1 MKNTLKQKNKRQSLV
16 RLFGFSTLYS
26 FIIFFLITGLSL
38 FTYQY
43 KSIANINSQF
53 NQDQLM
59 ALKFTLK
66 QYIDSRVTVLSDIG
80 SLPVIQRS
88 LSSDT
93 IDKNR
98 LKEFLFELKILG
110 NKGSKV
116 LIDSKKE
123 ILYSSEHLSLDDVA
137 HMKNLN
143 LIYLDK
149 IDVHVLFINNKQIEF
164 IVPIE
169 VGGVFKGAFIY
180 LEEFP
185 MKDFIGDSDNI
196 SVQLESSNKVK
207 ISSEDFDVNSSDIIT
222 VRLED
227 YGMSLT
233 LANPRKATTGL
244 IEGAAINLF
253 LSLFLGCCLSA
264 VLIFIYGRK
273 YFIEP
278 FERLDELESQLEL
291 ALDASGVGTWFWDLK
306 TNLVKWD
313 PYIYKVFGASQK
325 DFHSNYES
333 FSKFIL
339 DEDRVLLEKEIQK
352 CLEQNLYLDTEFR
365 IKRGDNGEIRNIAVK
380 GRILLDDRSKPISM
394 TGVNFDITKLKELTH
409 KLEISEYELKKAY
422 QEIDMILDALP
433 AFIFYKDGD
442 NNILRANKF
451 AADSLGLKKEDLTN
465 QPTAKYYPDLAQ
477 KYLLDDR
484 EVIETGLP
492 KLAYVEE
499 YVPLSGKK
507 SWIRTSK
514 IPLISSKSRVIDSLL
529 VMATDIT
536 EEIEAQNLIKQK
548 SEDLEKSNKSL
559 QEFAYFV
566 SHDLQE
572 PIRTVSSFVELL
584 IKHLKQS
591 HEFDEK
597 ANLYSNYIIDSSKRM
612 RDMIQD
618 ILAYAKVGSGG
629 DFIEVDL
636 NKVMSDIALNLNN
649 SIEERKVVIQSDS
662 LPTIT
667 ARRFEMIQLFQN
679 FISNSIKFTP
689 QERIPKI
696 EIYFHEDSEFYNFR
710 IKDNGI
716 GIKELDFQKIFTIFQ
731 RIENDYKDGTGVGL
745 AICSKIVEAYS
756 GSISVNSKFGEWTE
770 FSFSLKKKI

>member
-1 MKNTLKQKNKRQSLV
+1 MKNTFQQKNKRQSLV
-16 RLFGFSTLYS
+16 RLFGLSTLYS
-26 FIIFFLITGLSL
+26 FVIFFLITGLSL

-59 ALKFTLK
+59 SLKFILK
-66 QYIDSRVTVLSDIG
+66 QYIDNRVTVLKDIA

-88 LSSDT
+88 LSSEG

-98 LKEFLFELKILG
+98 LMEFLVEFKILG

-116 LIDSKKE
+116 LLDSKKE

-149 IDVHVLFINNKQIEF
+149 IDVHVLFINNKQVEF

-169 VGGVFKGAFIY
+169 VDGVFKGAFIY

-185 MKDFIGDSDNI
+185 MQEFIGDSNNI

-207 ISSEDFDVNSSDIIT
+207 ISSEDFDVNSSDIISVT
-222 VRLED
+222 LEE

-233 LANPRKATTGL
+233 LTNPRKATTGL

-253 LSLFLGCCLSA
+253 LSLLLGCFLSTA
-264 VLIFIYGRK
+264 LIFIYGRK

-278 FERLDELESQLEL
+278 FERLDKLESQLEL
-291 ALDASGVGTWFWDLK
+291 ALDASGVGTWLWDLK
-306 TNLVKWD
+306 TNVIKWD
-313 PYIYKVFGASQK
+313 PYSYKVFGVNHL
-325 DFHSNYES
+325 DFHNNYES
-333 FSKFIL
+333 FSRLIL
-339 DEDRVLLEKEIQK
+339 DEDRMPLEREIQK

-365 IKRGDNGEIRNIAVK
+365 IKRGDNGEVRNIAVK
-380 GRILLDDRSKPISM
+380 GRILLDDKFEPISM
-394 TGVNFDITKLKELTH
+394 TGVNFDITKLKVLAN

-433 AFIFYKDGD
+433 AFIFYKDGN

-465 QPTAKYYPDLAQ
+465 QPTSKYYPDLAE
-477 KYLLDDR
+477 KYLIDDR
-484 EVIETGLP
+484 EVINTGVA

-514 IPLISSKSRVIDSLL
+514 IPLISNQSQVIDSLL

-548 SEDLEKSNKSL
+548 SVDLEKSNKSL

-584 IKHLKQS
+584 IKHLKLNHQ
-591 HEFDEK
+591 FDEK

-618 ILAYAKVGSGG
+618 ILAYSKVGSGG
-629 DFIEVDL
+629 DLIEIDL
-636 NKVMSDIALNLNN
+636 NKVISDIALNLNN
-649 SIEERKVVIQSDS
+649 SIEERKVEIQSDS

-689 QERIPKI
+689 LERIPKI
-696 EIYFHEDSEFYNFR
+696 EIRFYEDEEFYNFS

-716 GIKELDFQKIFTIFQ
+716 GIKEEDHQKIFTIFQ
-731 RIENDYKDGTGVGL
+731 RIENEYKEGTGVGL
-745 AICSKIVEAYS
+745 AICNKIVEAYA
-756 GSISVNSKFGEWTE
+756 GHISVNSKFGEWTE
-770 FSFSLKKKI
+770 FCFSIKK